1 MPYRNHARRLM
12 DDFENIILE
21 HIPRKE
27 NEQADALANLATSLA
42 KMNIQMMSIA
52 VLQKW
57 VMPPIQNEEE
67 EEEADTVFIHIVEV
81 KDWH

>member
-52 VLQKW
+52 ILQKW
-57 VMPPIQNEEE
+57 VMPPIQNEEV
-67 EEEADTVFIHIVEV
+67 EEEADAVFIHIIEVE
-81 KDWH
+81 D